1 MSVQATDRQPAESL
15 GRFLLRRLRARW
27 RRLVGMG
34 VISVVGIILLIAL
47 GVWQVHRYKYKLGI
61 QAEIHAAQLAR
72 PVKLGARPSPYQKVA
87 ITGRWLAGK
96 AVLYGDQVR
105 NSPAGPV
112 RGAQLIMP
120 FRRDSGEIVL
130 VDLGWIPG
138 STAHPVPVPGG
149 RTEVSG
155 YVKAPNAPGL
165 FSAKND
171 PEAGIFYT
179 LDPKAIGRALGLDH
193 VADLTLVMLGP
204 KPVAGGPVPAQSLPH
219 PPNNSLQYAL
229 TWFGLALVVVF
240 EYIFYIRKRLLEEE

>member
-1 MSVQATDRQPAESL
+1 MSLQATDRSAAESL

-34 VISVVGIILLIAL
+34 VISVVGVILLIAL
-47 GVWQVHRYKYKLGI
+47 GVWQVHRYHYKLGI
-61 QAEIHAAQLAR
+61 QAEIDAAQLAR
-72 PVKLGARPSPYQKVA
+72 PVKLGAKPSPYQKVA
-87 ITGRWLAGK
+87 VTGHWLAGK
-96 AVLYGDQVR
+96 AALYGDQVR
-105 NSPAGPV
+105 NSPSGPV
-112 RGAQLIMP
+112 RGGQLIMP
-120 FRRDSGEIVL
+120 FRRDSGAVVL

-138 STAHPVPVPGG
+138 SAAHPVPVPAG

-155 YVKAPNAPGL
+155 YVRAPTKPGM

-171 PEAGIFYT
+171 PAAGIFYT
-179 LDPKAIGRALGLDH
+179 LDPKAIGRSFGLHD

-204 KPVAGGPVPAQSLPH
+204 KPVAGGPVPAPSLPH
-219 PPNNSLQYAL
+219 PPNNSLQYSL